1 MPGAL
6 QAITGT
12 RSGKQLRKGWPCFL
26 PRVARSLNGRTTSRR
41 GSRSNG
47 SVFRKAA
54 AVAGLS
60 VTARAEEARAGRNA
74 ELVALRR
81 EEAELRTRLHGIT
94 EDVHGL
100 ELQIYEKRL
109 QVSQLLERA
118 ASELGLGEEV
128 LVAEYGPD
136 VPVPE
141 EAPLP
146 PRQRSRADGGGPD
159 DAEDAADD

>member
-1 MPGAL
+1 RQIARAASVADAL
-6 QAITGT
+6 PAVVRAAD
-12 RSGKQLRKGWPCFL
+12 RSTAE
-26 PRVARSLNGRTTSRR
+26 ARL
-41 GSRSNG
+41 
-47 SVFRKAA
+47 V
-54 AVAGLS
+54 L
-60 VTARAEEARAGRNA
+60 ARAEEARAGRNA

-146 PRQRSRADGGGPD
+146 PPQRPRAAAEGPD
-159 DAEDAADD
+159 ADPEGDEPRDGDAADYD

>member
-1 MPGAL
+1 D
-6 QAITGT
+6 
-12 RSGKQLRKGWPCFL
+12 RSTAE
-26 PRVARSLNGRTTSRR
+26 ARL
-41 GSRSNG
+41 
-47 SVFRKAA
+47 V
-54 AVAGLS
+54 L
-60 VTARAEEARAGRNA
+60 ARAEEARAGRNA

-146 PRQRSRADGGGPD
+146 PRQR
-159 DAEDAADD
+159 